1 MKQQEEIFNYSKDEV
16 VNWYFCVIKHTF
28 GIANLY
34 TKHIKELHEL
44 GYLPIAI
51 RAISEGIRVLLRV
64 PNDNYQIIF
73 I

>member
-16 VNWYFCVIKHTF
+16 VNWYFRVIKHTF
-28 GIANLY
+28 SIANLY
-34 TKHIKELHEL
+34 TKHIKELYDF

-51 RAISEGIRVLLRV
+51 RTNSDGIRVLLRV